1 MDHCKSAV
9 RQVGIMEIAS
19 CAVGAVSL
27 ALQLPKAVKEVYT
40 LLDSIKDAPR
50 DLAALKRELE
60 ISEWIICGMSAMK
73 QSYGTNEEA
82 FQVVRLI
89 QEEYWE
95 VLNDLRSLVTT
106 LTYGLDS
113 RSTARRRWA
122 KVDWACRAEKFGK
135 LKIRL
140 HDAKLNFLLVQ
151 KSPDFS
157 HSVSF
162 QAAQRIQESE
172 LTNTSIMVHAQTD
185 SSEATYHPEA
195 QALDFAFTIGV
206 EQISLDSDMAVILE
220 DATVTASSELLSIEQ
235 SLCDSATRTGSND
248 QLSTFTHS
256 IEQHH
261 GDELPAQS
269 CYSHSKVRMRQIGP
283 SKCKIIRNKLGE
295 IHITAMTC
303 KVIPSWNLEGNDP
316 PKGNPAKIERRTS
329 YIFIP
334 HKWVVK
340 LGMRKML
347 AFSSQVRPMN
357 INVYKIRPDTF
368 TIFEYCRNGN
378 FDGVKSLLK
387 LGQASI
393 KDINEFGETPL
404 HLAASWCQTEICTLL
419 LDAGADTTLV
429 DLRGSS
435 K

>member
-1 MDHCKSAV
+1 
-9 RQVGIMEIAS
+9 MEIAS

-151 KSPDFS
+151 KSPDLWVYKESFACLV
-157 HSVSF
+157 HLLNSV
-162 QAAQRIQESE
+162 Q
-172 LTNTSIMVHAQTD
+172 
-185 SSEATYHPEA
+185 
-195 QALDFAFTIGV
+195 
-206 EQISLDSDMAVILE
+206 
-220 DATVTASSELLSIEQ
+220 Q
-235 SLCDSATRTGSND
+235 SLGIISSGATHPGKRT
-248 QLSTFTHS
+248 H
-256 IEQHH
+256 
-261 GDELPAQS
+261 
-269 CYSHSKVRMRQIGP
+269 
-283 SKCKIIRNKLGE
+283 
-295 IHITAMTC
+295 
-303 KVIPSWNLEGNDP
+303 
-316 PKGNPAKIERRTS
+316 
-329 YIFIP
+329 
-334 HKWVVK
+334 
-340 LGMRKML
+340 
-347 AFSSQVRPMN
+347 
-357 INVYKIRPDTF
+357 
-368 TIFEYCRNGN
+368 
-378 FDGVKSLLK
+378 
-387 LGQASI
+387 
-393 KDINEFGETPL
+393 
-404 HLAASWCQTEICTLL
+404 
-419 LDAGADTTLV
+419 
-429 DLRGSS
+429 
-435 K
+435 

>member
-1 MDHCKSAV
+1 
-9 RQVGIMEIAS
+9 MEIAS

-185 SSEATYHPEA
+185 SSEATYRSTPVHSAIALLKQVDPEA

-235 SLCDSATRTGSND
+235 WLCDSATRTGSND
-248 QLSTFTHS
+248 QLSTVTHS

-283 SKCKIIRNKLGE
+283 SKCKLIRNKLGE
-295 IHITAMTC
+295 THITAMTC

-347 AFSSQVRPMN
+347 AFSSQVWPMN
-357 INVYKIRPDTF
+357 INVYKIRPDTS

-378 FDGVKSLLK
+378 VDGVKSLLK

-404 HLAASWCQTEICTLL
+404 HVCNPEIVLWT
-419 LDAGADTTLV
+419 
-429 DLRGSS
+429 S
-435 K
+435 

>member
-1 MDHCKSAV
+1 
-9 RQVGIMEIAS
+9 MEIAS

-82 FQVVRLI
+82 FQVAAR
-89 QEEYWE
+89 YYF
-95 VLNDLRSLVTT
+95 DLRV
-106 LTYGLDS
+106 GLEEHS
-113 RSTARRRWA
+113 SKAM
-122 KVDWACRAEKFGK
+122 GQG
-135 LKIRL
+135 RL
-140 HDAKLNFLLVQ
+140 GL
-151 KSPDFS
+151 S

-185 SSEATYHPEA
+185 SSEATYRSTPVHSAIALLKQVDPEA

-248 QLSTFTHS
+248 QLSTVTHS

-295 IHITAMTC
+295 THITAMTC

-347 AFSSQVRPMN
+347 AFSSQVWPMN
-357 INVYKIRPDTF
+357 INVYKIRPDTS
-368 TIFEYCRNGN
+368 TIFEHCRNRISM
-378 FDGVKSLLK
+378 VLS
-387 LGQASI
+387 
-393 KDINEFGETPL
+393 
-404 HLAASWCQTEICTLL
+404 HY
-419 LDAGADTTLV
+419 
-429 DLRGSS
+429 
-435 K
+435 